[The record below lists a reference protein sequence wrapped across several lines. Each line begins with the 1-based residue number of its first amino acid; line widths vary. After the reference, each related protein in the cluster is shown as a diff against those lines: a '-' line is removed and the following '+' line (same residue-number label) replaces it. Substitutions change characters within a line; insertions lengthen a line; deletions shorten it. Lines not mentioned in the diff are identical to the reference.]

1 MVKERDDLGARFSLG
16 PPPGAPTGR
25 LTPRERARTLGP
37 VRRLATA
44 FFLALPL
51 VLLLGAPPAEAQL
64 RDPLVEWRTI
74 HTDHFDIHYHDPLAL
89 VARRVGAVAERA
101 HVTLREI
108 FGFEPTPSPGQT
120 RIQIVLTDDSDSANG
135 SATALPFDTIRLYA
149 EPPEDLS
156 TLSDYDD
163 WLTTLVSHEHTHIL
177 HLDQAS
183 GLPSILNAILG
194 KVYMPNHV
202 LPRWMI
208 EGIAV
213 WQETERTSGGRLRSS
228 MWDMYLRMD
237 ALEDR
242 FWHLDQVS
250 TDADRW
256 PHGDAAYLYGSYFI
270 RYIADHHGRESI
282 AAMARDYGDSIL
294 PYGINRVAERAT
306 GHTFTE
312 LWTDFLAERRAHYEA
327 MRDEVDAI
335 GRVEGV
341 RITTHGESTR
351 APRFLRDGR
360 LVYARADNW
369 SRTRL
374 MVVDPATGATSD
386 TFARLNAGGEG
397 AVHPDGSYVMFS
409 RVDWYR
415 DIYAYADLFRRDLVT
430 GDETRLTNGLR
441 AREPDISPDGRHVVF
456 TTTRAGTSHLMIAD
470 VEDVVG
476 TMRELVTHDR
486 FELVYTPR
494 FSPDGRSVVYSC
506 WSHGGYRD
514 IAVVDIDTGVVDQ
527 LTHDRAQDTGPVFSP
542 DGEVVYFSSDRAGI
556 ANVYAYRLATG
567 TTRQITNVLGG
578 AYTPAVSS
586 DGRTLV
592 YLGYTSWGFDLFRL
606 DALSPNG
613 FREAPVYADAR
624 PAGSDTDTY
633 LVAESEAYDPLPTL
647 YPRSYMLDFAQDAF
661 GSQIGISTSG
671 SDVVGQHA
679 YSLRLG
685 FGLVRGNLQVDAS
698 YTYQRSPL
706 GITLNGFRYLNTAGG
721 LSVGGVDR
729 IWVQDQ
735 AGGSVELSYVFPRSF
750 RYDALSLSYAG
761 TYTSRAEPW
770 NYELDPNTPP
780 PQLPYL
786 GYYSTLRFTWGYSDV
801 ERYLYDIS
809 PSNGRIITLGV
820 ALADPLIGSAYR
832 VVTMTWS
839 ATQYIPLWEHHVLAL
854 RYGGG
859 ISGGDLDRRGVFG
872 VGGFP
877 SVAPISGLYTPNTL
891 GGVVLRG
898 YPTNSRYGTQMHLV
912 QAEYRFPI
920 VRFNQGVLTLPV
932 FLNRMYAT
940 VFADYGDAFDSV
952 FDLGRFRLGVGAE
965 VLIDFTLFY
974 LIELTL
980 RVGYARGLM
989 EGGIDQVYANLGR
1002 PF

>member
-1 MVKERDDLGARFSLG
+1 MRG
-16 PPPGAPTGR
+16 P
-25 LTPRERARTLGP
+25 
-37 VRRLATA
+37 ATA
-44 FFLALPL
+44 LF
-51 VLLLGAPPAEAQL
+51 LLLAGALLGQPALAAAQL

-74 HTDHFDIHYHDPLAL
+74 HTDHFDIHYHSPLAL

-156 TLSDYDD
+156 TLGDYDD

-183 GLPSILNAILG
+183 GLPAILNAILG

-202 LPRWMI
+202 LPRWML

-228 MWDMYLRMD
+228 MWDMMLRAD

-242 FWHLDQVS
+242 FWRIDQVS
-250 TDADRW
+250 NEADRW
-256 PHGDAAYLYGSYFI
+256 PHGDAAYLYGSEFI
-270 RYIADHHGRESI
+270 RFIADRYGRESI
-282 AAMARDYGDSIL
+282 ARMARDYGDSIL

-306 GHTFTE
+306 GYTFTE
-312 LWTDFLAERRAHYEA
+312 LWVQFQEERLAHYRA
-327 MRDEVDAI
+327 MQAEVEAI

-360 LVYARADNW
+360 LMYMRADNW
-369 SRTRL
+369 SRARL
-374 MVVDPATGATSD
+374 MIVDPATGAIDGSGPGGD

-415 DIYAYADLFRRDLVT
+415 DIYAYADLFRRDLAS
-430 GDETRLTNGLR
+430 GDETRLTEGLR
-441 AREPDISPDGRHVVF
+441 AREPDISPDGRHVAF
-456 TTTRAGTSHLMIAD
+456 TTTRAGTTHLMVAD
-470 VEDVVG
+470 TEDVAG
-476 TMRELVTHDR
+476 TMRELAPHGQ

-494 FSPDGRSVVYSC
+494 FSPDARSIVFSS
-506 WSHGGYRD
+506 WSRGGYRD
-514 IAVVDIDTGVVDQ
+514 IAIVDVESGRIDT
-527 LTHDRAQDTGPVFSP
+527 LTHDRAQDTDPVFSP
-542 DGEVVYFSSDRAGI
+542 DGEVVYFSSDRTGI
-556 ANVYAYRLATG
+556 PNIYTCRLATG
-567 TTRQITNVLGG
+567 TTRQITNVVMG
-578 AYTPAVSS
+578 AYTPAVSP
-586 DGRTLV
+586 DGQTLV

-606 DALSPNG
+606 DGLTPDG
-613 FREAPVYADAR
+613 FREAPVYRDTR
-624 PAGSDTDTY
+624 PAGSDTDAY
-633 LVAESEAYDPLPTL
+633 LIAESDAYDPLPTL
-647 YPRSYMLDFAQDAF
+647 YPRSYMLDLGQDAF
-661 GSQIGISTSG
+661 GYQLGISTQG
-671 SDVVGQHA
+671 EDVVGQHSYA
-679 YSLRLG
+679 LRLG

-706 GITLNGFRYLNTAGG
+706 AFSVAGFRYLNYAGG
-721 LSVGGVDR
+721 LQVGGIDR
-729 IWVQDQ
+729 QWLQDQ
-735 AGGSVELSYVFPRSF
+735 YGGSATLAYTFPRSF
-750 RYDALSLSYAG
+750 RFDAISLSYAG
-761 TYTSRAEPW
+761 TYTARAEPW
-770 NYELDPNTPP
+770 DYELDPNTPP

-786 GYYSTLRFTWGYSDV
+786 GYYSILRLGWIYSDV
-801 ERYLYDIS
+801 ERYGYDIS
-809 PSNGRIITLGV
+809 PSNGRTIAMGV

-832 VVTMTWS
+832 LVTFTWS
-839 ATQYIPLWEHHVLAL
+839 AVQFIPLWEHHVLAL

-859 ISGGDLDRRGVFG
+859 ISGGDLDQRGVFG
-872 VGGFP
+872 LGGFP
-877 SVAPISGLYTPNTL
+877 SVSPISGLYSPNTL
-891 GGVVLRG
+891 SGVVLRG
-898 YPTNSRYGTQMHLV
+898 YPSNSLYGTQMHLA

-920 VRFNQGVLTLPV
+920 VRYNAGIATLPLY
-932 FLNRMYAT
+932 LNRMYAS
-940 VFADYGDAFDSV
+940 VFADYGNAFFGP
-952 FDLGRFRLGVGAE
+952 FDLANFRLGVGAE
-965 VLIDFTLFY
+965 VMIDFTLFY
-974 LIELTL
+974 LISLTL

-989 EGGIDQVYANLGR
+989 EGGTDQVYANLGR

>member
-1 MVKERDDLGARFSLG
+1 MRG
-16 PPPGAPTGR
+16 T
-25 LTPRERARTLGP
+25 
-37 VRRLATA
+37 ATA
-44 FFLALPL
+44 LLLFVAAGVLWLPL
-51 VLLLGAPPAEAQL
+51 PAAAQL
-64 RDPLVEWRTI
+64 RDPLIEWRTI
-74 HTDHFDIHYHDPLAL
+74 QTEHFDIHYHDPLAL
-89 VARRVGAVAERA
+89 VARRLGAVAERA
-101 HVTLREI
+101 HATLRVI

-120 RIQIVLTDDSDSANG
+120 RIQIVLSDDSDSANG

-156 TLSDYDD
+156 VLSDYDD
-163 WLTTLVSHEHTHIL
+163 WLTTLVSHEHSHIL

-202 LPRWMI
+202 LPRWLI

-228 MWDMYLRMD
+228 MWNMYLRMD
-237 ALEDR
+237 ALEGR
-242 FWHLDQVS
+242 YWRLDQVS

-256 PHGDAAYLYGSYFI
+256 PHGDAPYLYGSFFI
-270 RYIADHHGRESI
+270 RYIADHYGRESI
-282 AAMARDYGDSIL
+282 AAMGRDYGGSVL
-294 PYGINRVAERAT
+294 PYGINRVCERAT

-312 LWTDFLAERRAHYEA
+312 LWDEFLADRLAHYES
-327 MRDEVDAI
+327 MRDAVDAI

-360 LVYARADNW
+360 LLYDRGDNW
-369 SRTRL
+369 SRSRL
-374 MVVDPATGATSD
+374 MVVDPATGAPDSSRGAD

-397 AVHPDGSYVMFS
+397 AVHPDGSYVLFS

-430 GDETRLTNGLR
+430 GEETRLTEGLR

-470 VEDVVG
+470 VTDIGG

-494 FSPDGRSVVYSC
+494 FSPDGRSVAYSS

-514 IAVVDIDTGVVDQ
+514 IAIVDIDTGRVDA

-542 DGEVVYFSSDRAGI
+542 DGEVVYFSSDRTGI
-556 ANVYAYRLATG
+556 ANIYAYHLAAG
-567 TTRQITNVLGG
+567 TTRQITNVIGG
-578 AYTPAVSS
+578 AYTPAISA
-586 DGRTLV
+586 DGHTLV

-606 DALSPNG
+606 DALDADG
-613 FREAPVYADAR
+613 FREAPVYQDTR
-624 PAGSDTDTY
+624 PAGSATDEFLT
-633 LVAESEAYDPLPTL
+633 LESSAYDPLPTL
-647 YPRSYMLDFAQDAF
+647 YPRSYMLDLGQDSF
-661 GSQIGISTSG
+661 GSQIGITTQG
-671 SDVVGQHA
+671 GDVVGQHA

-685 FGLVRGNLQVDAS
+685 FGLVRGNLAVDAS

-706 GITLNGFRYLNTAGG
+706 AVSVGGFRYLNYGGG

-729 IWVQDQ
+729 TWVQDQ
-735 AGGSVELSYVFPRSF
+735 YGGTIDLSYVFPRSF
-750 RYDALSLSYAG
+750 RYDAISLSYAA
-761 TYTSRAEPW
+761 THTSRAEPW
-770 NYELDPNTPP
+770 LYELDPNTPP
-780 PQLPYL
+780 PQVPYL
-786 GYYSTLRFTWGYSDV
+786 GFYSILRFGWVYSDI

-809 PSNGRIITLGV
+809 PSNGRSIALGV
-820 ALADPLIGSAYR
+820 GLADPLFGSSYR
-832 VVTMTWS
+832 VATMTWS
-839 ATQYIPLWEHHVLAL
+839 VTQYVPLWEHHVLAL

-877 SVAPISGLYTPNTL
+877 NVSPISGLYSPNTL

-920 VRFNQGVLTLPV
+920 IRFNQGVLTLPV
-932 FLNRMYAT
+932 FVNRMYAS
-940 VFADYGDAFDSV
+940 VFADYGDAFNDV
-952 FDLGRFRLGVGAE
+952 FDLTRFRLGVGGE
-965 VLIDFTLFY
+965 VLIDFTIFY
-974 LIELTL
+974 VVQLTL

-989 EGGIDQVYANLGR
+989 EGGIDQVYGNLGV

>member
-1 MVKERDDLGARFSLG
+1 MRVLAAASL
-16 PPPGAPTGR
+16 
-25 LTPRERARTLGP
+25 
-37 VRRLATA
+37 
-44 FFLALPL
+44 LALPL
-51 VLLLGAPPAEAQL
+51 ALALGAPAAASAQL
-64 RDPLVEWRTI
+64 RDPLIEWRSIETE
-74 HTDHFDIHYHDPLAL
+74 HFDIHYHDPLAL
-89 VARRVGAVAERA
+89 VARRVGTVAERA
-101 HVTLREI
+101 HTTLREI
-108 FGFEPTPSPGQT
+108 FGFEPTPTPGQT

-156 TLSDYDD
+156 TLGDYDD

-202 LPRWMI
+202 LPRWII

-237 ALEDR
+237 VLEDR
-242 FWHLDQVS
+242 AWHLDQVS

-256 PHGDAAYLYGSYFI
+256 PHGEAAYLYGSHFM
-270 RYIADHHGRESI
+270 RFIADRYGRESI

-294 PYGINRVAERAT
+294 PYGFNRVAQRAT

-312 LWTDFLAERRAHYEA
+312 LWREFLEERRVHDEA
-327 MRDEVDAI
+327 VRDAVDAI

-374 MVVDPATGATSD
+374 MVVDPATGQTSD

-397 AVHPDGSYVMFS
+397 AVHPDGSYVLFS

-415 DIYAYADLFRRDLVT
+415 DIYAYADLFRRDLAS
-430 GDETRLTNGLR
+430 GDERRITEGLR
-441 AREPDISPDGRHVVF
+441 AREPDISPDGRHVAF
-456 TTTRAGTSHLMIAD
+456 TTTRAGTSHLMIAS
-470 VEDVVG
+470 VEDVPG
-476 TMRELVTHDR
+476 TMRELATHER
-486 FELVYTPR
+486 FGLVYTPR
-494 FSPDGRSVVYSC
+494 FSPDGRSIVFST
-506 WSHGGYRD
+506 WSDGGYRD
-514 IAVVDIDTGVVDQ
+514 IAIVDVDTGRVDR

-542 DGEVVYFSSDRAGI
+542 DGEVVYFSSDRTGI
-556 ANVYAYRLATG
+556 ANIYAYRLATG
-567 TTRQITNVLGG
+567 TTRQITNVVSG
-578 AYTPAVSS
+578 AYTPAVSP

-606 DALSPNG
+606 DDLDPDG
-613 FREAPVYADAR
+613 FRDAPAYRDSR
-624 PAGSDTDTY
+624 PAGSATGEY
-633 LVAESEAYDPLPTL
+633 LFAESEAYDPLPTL
-647 YPRSYMLDFAQDAF
+647 YPRHYMLDLAQDSF
-661 GSQIGISTSG
+661 GPQLGVTTQG
-671 SDVVGQHA
+671 ADVVGQHE
-679 YSLRLG
+679 YLIRLG

-698 YTYQRSPL
+698 YAYTRSPL
-706 GITLNGFRYLNTAGG
+706 GVSVAGFRYLTYAGG
-721 LSVGGVDR
+721 LQVGGEDR
-729 IWVQDQ
+729 TWVQDQ
-735 AGGSVELSYVFPRSF
+735 YGGSLDLSYVFPRAF
-750 RYDALSLSYAG
+750 RYDAISLSYAG

-770 NYELDPNTPP
+770 LYELDPNTPP
-780 PQLPYL
+780 PILPYL
-786 GYYSTLRFTWGYSDV
+786 GYYSVLRFNWVYSDV

-809 PSNGRIITLGV
+809 PSNGRSIALGV
-820 ALADPLIGSAYR
+820 GLADPLIGSAYR

-839 ATQYIPLWEHHVLAL
+839 ATQFVPLWEHHVLAL

-859 ISGGDLDRRGVFG
+859 ISGGDLDQRGVFG

-877 SVAPISGLYTPNTL
+877 NVSPISGLYSPNTL

-932 FLNRMYAT
+932 FLNRMYAS
-940 VFADYGDAFDSV
+940 VFADYGDAFSDTFQIS
-952 FDLGRFRLGVGAE
+952 RFRLGVGAE

-974 LIELTL
+974 IIGLTL

-989 EGGIDQVYANLGR
+989 EGGIDQVYGNLGT